1 MGRYYLALA
10 LRKLRQNVVLTLL
23 MIAAIAVGIG
33 ASMTVLA
40 VLRTLAADPIP
51 AKSSQLF
58 APLVDNW
65 GNARIGDFGFDRRDL
80 VSYRDAQAWLQ
91 AKRGAHQSVSYPVR
105 FTVLPAIGEVLP
117 FDQTGRAANSDF
129 FAMFD
134 VPFQAGHAWRPEDD
148 EARANVAVIDSDLA
162 ERLFPHAN
170 AVGQTI
176 NLEQQDYRIVGVIA
190 HWNPVPRFYDVTG
203 GPFDKTENVFVPFST
218 AIARQMPSDG
228 NQACN
233 GEATVGWEGHLTS
246 ECLWLSYWVQLPT
259 AASARDYQQYL
270 TNYAADQKHSGRFQ
284 WDARTALFDVRAW
297 LIREKVVPDEMRVSA
312 LVAGGFLLVCLVN
325 SVGLM
330 LARLSGRAA
339 ELGVR
344 RALGA
349 SKTDI
354 FVQCLVEAGVIGLA
368 GGVLGLALTQ
378 LGLILERG
386 VLSEDIARVAYL
398 DSGAVGMTFVL
409 SVLAALCSGLY
420 PSWRASRVQ
429 PAWQLKAQ

>member
-1 MGRYYLALA
+1 MFRYYLALA

-58 APLVDNW
+58 VPLVDNW
-65 GNARIGDFGFDRRDL
+65 GTARIGNFGFERRDL
-80 VSYRDAQAWLQ
+80 ISYRDAQAWLQ
-91 AKRGAHQSVSYPVR
+91 ARQGARQTVSYPVS
-105 FTVLPAIGEVLP
+105 FTVLPAIGDLLP
-117 FDQTGRAANSDF
+117 FDQTGRAATSDF
-129 FAMFD
+129 FAMFN
-134 VPFQAGHAWRPEDD
+134 VPFKAGHAWGPADD
-148 EARANVAVIDSDLA
+148 EARANVAVIDSALA
-162 ERLFPHAN
+162 ERLFPHGD

-190 HWNPVPRFYDVTG
+190 DWHVVPRFYDVSG
-203 GPFDKTENVFVPFST
+203 GPFDLPENIFVPFST
-218 AIARQMPSDG
+218 AIARQMPSAG
-228 NQACN
+228 NNACN
-233 GEATVGWEGHLTS
+233 GEATSGWQGHLNS
-246 ECLWLSYWVQLPT
+246 ECVWLAYWVQLS
-259 AASARDYQQYL
+259 SAQSVRDYQQYL
-270 TNYAADQKHSGRFQ
+270 SNYAADQKRSGRFQ
-284 WDARTALFDVRAW
+284 WDARTALFDVKAW

-349 SKTDI
+349 SKADI
-354 FVQCLVEAGVIGLA
+354 FIQCLVEAGVIGLA

-386 VLSEDIARVAYL
+386 VLSEEIARVAYL
-398 DSGAVGMTFVL
+398 DPGAVGMTFVL
-409 SVLAALCSGLY
+409 SVLATLCSGLY